1 MSATMKA
8 AVLLG
13 LDYEKELVH
22 HQEHRLRAAQDM
34 VRYYA
39 KNWSWYKDMRLWGSQ
54 RSNAMLLVGEDP
66 FCFMTE

>member
-39 KNWSWYKDMRLWGSQ
+39 KTGLGTK
-54 RSNAMLLVGEDP
+54 
-66 FCFMTE
+66 T